1 MKANILLSFIVI
13 SSFAT
18 NAQNNNPYEVF
29 GYQSKVVYE
38 TKTSDLFII
47 KNKDVKS
54 STKAIAFN
62 IDEGSVL
69 FLGLNDSIL
78 SKIKVQPDQLLR
90 FLSVDPASAE
100 YPSISPY
107 AFVANNPIN
116 AIDPD
121 GRRILFVNGFYMD
134 NAIGRNI
141 VHSDKGGAAYWG
153 SGFTTG
159 AQTFFNDKT
168 AIGSSNFI
176 DGSSMFGGDM
186 SGGDRY
192 GAGMAYA
199 KANIKV
205 LTADMVE
212 GETFKMVT
220 HSEGAAYGAGVAQ
233 YLIDQG
239 YKVETIAHISADEG
253 DEFTTPSAPMTYQIG
268 NKGDWV
274 TGNKAIAGVDK
285 SGIVNS
291 GLGAMSVHGS
301 TRFAGVWKPLT
312 DLKTVQTQSN
322 IGMLNGAAASWDS
335 QVPNTTTNGT
345 SFSNVNGTQLS
356 NTNGSQIGSAK

>member
-1 MKANILLSFIVI
+1 MKAKILLSFIAI
-13 SSFAT
+13 SSFAA

-29 GYQSKVVYE
+29 GYKSKVVYE
-38 TKTSDLFII
+38 TQTSDLFII
-47 KNKDVKS
+47 KNKETNS

-62 IDEGSVL
+62 IDEGYVL
-69 FLGLNDSIL
+69 FLGINDSIL
-78 SKIKVQPDQLLR
+78 SKVKVRPDQLLR

-121 GRRILFVNGFYMD
+121 GRRILFVNGHYQD
-134 NAIGRNI
+134 NFIGPLI
-141 VHSDKGGAAYWG
+141 GSSKSGQGYWG
-153 SGFTTG
+153 AGFTG
-159 AQTFFNDKT
+159 AAQTFFNDKS

-192 GAGMAYA
+192 SAGMAYA

-205 LTADMVE
+205 LTADMIE

-220 HSEGAAYGAGVAQ
+220 QSEGAAYGAGVGQ

-239 YKVETIAHISADEG
+239 YKVETIAHLSADEG
-253 DEFTTPSAPMTYQIG
+253 DEFTTPSQPMTYQLG
-268 NKGDWV
+268 NAGDWV
-274 TGNKAIAGVDK
+274 TGNKQISGVDK

-291 GLGAMSVHGS
+291 GLGWDEVHGS
-301 TRFAGVWKPLT
+301 TRSASVFKNLS
-312 DLKTVQTQSN
+312 DLKTVQTQTN
-322 IGMLNGAAASWDS
+322 IGMLGNKAATWES
-335 QVPNTTTNGT
+335 QVSGTTTNGT
-345 SFSNVNGTQLS
+345 TFTNVNGTNLS
-356 NTNGSQIGSAK
+356 NTNGTPIKK